1 MAKKTTAK
9 TEKNKIKDDAGLQ
22 EAIKRGLTNANK
34 KLRDPNNKKYVKKAW
49 AGGMCDF
56 IAKQKD
62 MTSEEHEK
70 CVESVNNLNMVA
82 PIPRSD
88 PDFSRVNNM
97 KYSQHVAR
105 GQAGGKQN
113 RTPEGKARIAAGM
126 LATARIGKTK
136 ADRKAERFPDST

>member
-9 TEKNKIKDDAGLQ
+9 TEKNKITTDAELQ
-22 EAIKRGLTNANK
+22 EAIIKGLTNANN
-34 KLRDPNNKKYVKKAW
+34 KLRDPKNAKYVKKAW

-62 MTSEEHEK
+62 MTPEEHEK
-70 CVESVNNLNMVA
+70 CVENVNNLNMV
-82 PIPRSD
+82 PPVPRSD
-88 PDFSRVNNM
+88 PDFTRVNKM
-97 KYSQHVAR
+97 KYTQHVAR

-136 ADRKAERFPDST
+136 ADRKAERFPDTA